1 MMLNP
6 QSKMLDDSTLEASLQ
21 QPIEENMAQTPG
33 TTPPPAVNAI
43 AMDLEKALG
52 FLKAKDDTS
61 RFVGLALLKPVFERE
76 LSQQIDTEEDGIRA
90 VIEQCWRAIPVK
102 FLDRLLKA
110 KPDGKR
116 TTEEAGSM
124 VSLAVAVLHAF
135 MTILG
140 GPEKDDRFV
149 GRVPLLMSALR
160 STTPETTTQ
169 IMQIIATLATTTE
182 GSHAVFNADDNDGK
196 TDHKPKSYLFVTLLL
211 VDIRSIIPSLQ
222 EKLHSTK
229 YLDISERIARAYDII
244 SAFIGFLVQSL
255 EAMDDND
262 GNDDCGPEFS
272 APLSIDLLLKLRTS
286 ISEAMSLT
294 IEHLRD
300 RYDSSTAGAAGLH
313 PSARTTSQ
321 GSSNILPIAW
331 DTSSGISKD
340 PLTLSQI
347 RALSLWLRDEEIDA
361 LRREAAG
368 VMDVLL
374 ALYQA
379 TSDQDFRYPVLLALE
394 GIIEVPEG
402 VEAFLREE
410 GWAILS
416 NDLQK
421 ILSISEEH
429 ARGIEVVR
437 VLLAVLESDVTG
449 PTKEDWM
456 AIVELARQPIVHAS
470 DTTNLELGV
479 AICQLAVEL
488 LVRAPRGIR
497 NRRRDAVV
505 ELRRYA
511 AGLLTNEGVVSGDI
525 RDGLEEVVQ
534 GLDGLNF

>member
-1 MMLNP
+1 MLN
-6 QSKMLDDSTLEASLQ
+6 DSTFEASLQ

-33 TTPPPAVNAI
+33 TIRPPAVNNAMAI
-43 AMDLEKALG
+43 DLEKA
-52 FLKAKDDTS
+52 FDFFKAKDDTS
-61 RFVGLALLKPVFERE
+61 RFVGLALLKPVLEQE
-76 LSQQIDTEEDGIRA
+76 LSQQSGAEEEGIRA

-116 TTEEAGSM
+116 TKEEAGSM
-124 VSLAVAVLHAF
+124 VGLAVAVLHAF
-135 MTILG
+135 MVILEA
-140 GPEKDDRFV
+140 PEEDDRFV

-160 STTPETTTQ
+160 STPPKTTTQ
-169 IMQIIATLATTTE
+169 IMQIVATLATTTE
-182 GSHAVFNADDNDGK
+182 GSRAVFNADDNDGK
-196 TDHKPKSYLFVTLLL
+196 PDHKPESYLFVTVLL
-211 VDIRSIIPSLQ
+211 VDIRSTIPSLQ
-222 EKLHSTK
+222 EKLHSTE
-229 YLDISERIARAYDII
+229 YPDISERIARAYDII

-255 EAMDDND
+255 EAMDNDDAND
-262 GNDDCGPEFS
+262 GCGPEFS
-272 APLSIDLLLKLRTS
+272 APLPIDLLMKLRTS

-300 RYDSSTAGAAGLH
+300 RCDSSTAGAAGLH
-313 PSARTTSQ
+313 PSARTTSE
-321 GSSNILPIAW
+321 GSSNLLPIAW

-347 RALSLWLRDEEIDA
+347 RALSLWLRDEENDA

-379 TSDQDFRYPVLLALE
+379 KSDQDFRYPVLLALE

-416 NDLQK
+416 NDLHK

-429 ARGIEVVR
+429 ARGIEIVR

-456 AIVELARQPIVHAS
+456 PIIELSHQSVVHAP

-488 LVRAPRGIR
+488 MVRAPRSIR
-497 NRRRDAVV
+497 NRRRDTVV
-505 ELRRYA
+505 DLRRYA
-511 AGLLTNEGVVSGDI
+511 AGLLTDEGVVSGDF

-534 GLDGLNF
+534 GLDGLSF

>member
-1 MMLNP
+1 MLSP
-6 QSKMLDDSTLEASLQ
+6 QSKMLKDGTLEASLQ

-33 TTPPPAVNAI
+33 TTPPPAVNANAI
-43 AMDLEKALG
+43 DLEKALD

-61 RFVGLALLKPVFERE
+61 RFVGLALLKPILEKE
-76 LSQQIDTEEDGIRA
+76 LNQQIDTEEGGIRA

-116 TTEEAGSM
+116 TKEEAGSM

-135 MTILG
+135 MTILEA
-140 GPEKDDRFV
+140 PEKDDRFV

-160 STTPETTTQ
+160 STSPETTTQ

-182 GSHAVFNADDNDGK
+182 GSRAVFNADDDDGK
-196 TDHKPKSYLFVTLLL
+196 SDNKPKTYLFVTVLL
-211 VDIRSIIPSLQ
+211 VDIRSTIPSLQ
-222 EKLHSTK
+222 EKLHSTE
-229 YLDISERIARAYDII
+229 YPHTSERIARAYDII

-255 EAMDDND
+255 EAMDDDD
-262 GNDDCGPEFS
+262 GNDGCGPEFS
-272 APLSIDLLLKLRTS
+272 APLPIDLLLKLRTS

-313 PSARTTSQ
+313 PSARTTSEV
-321 GSSNILPIAW
+321 SSNPLPIAW
-331 DTSSGISKD
+331 DTSSGIPKD

-379 TSDQDFRYPVLLALE
+379 TSDQDFRYPVLLALQ

-429 ARGIEVVR
+429 ARGIEIVR

-449 PTKEDWM
+449 PTKEDW
-456 AIVELARQPIVHAS
+456 IPVVELARQSIVHAP
-470 DTTNLELGV
+470 DATNLELGV
-479 AICQLAVEL
+479 ANCQLAVEL
-488 LVRAPRGIR
+488 LVRAPRSIR
-497 NRRRDAVV
+497 NRRRDTVV
-505 ELRRYA
+505 ELRRFA

>member
-1 MMLNP
+1 MP
-6 QSKMLDDSTLEASLQ
+6 
-21 QPIEENMAQTPG
+21 QTPG
-33 TTPPPAVNAI
+33 KIRPPAVNPIAI
-43 AMDLEKALG
+43 DLEKALD

-61 RFVGLALLKPVFERE
+61 RFVGLALLKPVLEQK
-76 LSQQIDTEEDGIRA
+76 LSQQIDTEEEGIRA

-116 TTEEAGSM
+116 TKEEAGSM
-124 VSLAVAVLHAF
+124 VGLAVAVLHAF
-135 MTILG
+135 MTILEV
-140 GPEKDDRFV
+140 PEKDDRFV

-160 STTPETTTQ
+160 STPRETTTQ

-182 GSHAVFNADDNDGK
+182 GSHAVFNADDNDGRA
-196 TDHKPKSYLFVTLLL
+196 DHKPQSYLFVTLLL
-211 VDIRSIIPSLQ
+211 VDIRSTIPSLQ
-222 EKLHSTK
+222 EKLHSTE
-229 YLDISERIARAYDII
+229 YADISERIARAYDIV
-244 SAFIGFLVQSL
+244 SAFIGFLMQSL
-255 EAMDDND
+255 QAMDEDD
-262 GNDDCGPEFS
+262 GNDGCRPEFS
-272 APLSIDLLLKLRTS
+272 APLPIDLLLKLRTS

-313 PSARTTSQ
+313 PSARTTSE
-321 GSSNILPIAW
+321 GSSNRLPIAW

-347 RALSLWLRDEEIDA
+347 RALSLWLHDEENDA
-361 LRREAAG
+361 LRREATG
-368 VMDVLL
+368 VIDVLL

-379 TSDQDFRYPVLLALE
+379 ISDQDFRYPVLLALE

-410 GWAILS
+410 GWDILS
-416 NDLQK
+416 NDLHK

-429 ARGIEVVR
+429 ARGIEIVR
-437 VLLAVLESDVTG
+437 VLLVVLESDVTG

-456 AIVELARQPIVHAS
+456 PIVELAHQSVVHAP

-488 LVRAPRGIR
+488 MVRAPRGIR

-505 ELRRYA
+505 ELRRFA
-511 AGLLTNEGVVSGDI
+511 AGLLTNEGVVSGDV

-534 GLDGLNF
+534 GLDSLSF

>member
-1 MMLNP
+1 MLSPQSEMLN
-6 QSKMLDDSTLEASLQ
+6 DSTLEASLQ
-21 QPIEENMAQTPG
+21 QPPKENMAQTPG

-43 AMDLEKALG
+43 AIDLEKALG

-61 RFVGLALLKPVFERE
+61 RFVGLALLKPVLEQE
-76 LSQQIDTEEDGIRA
+76 LSQQNDTKEEGIRT

-116 TTEEAGSM
+116 TKEEAGNM
-124 VSLAVAVLHAF
+124 VGLAVAVLHAF
-135 MTILG
+135 MTILEA
-140 GPEKDDRFV
+140 PEKDDRFV

-160 STTPETTTQ
+160 STPSETTTQ

-182 GSHAVFNADDNDGK
+182 GSHAVFNADDNGGK
-196 TDHKPKSYLFVTLLL
+196 PDHKPKSYLFVTVLL
-211 VDIRSIIPSLQ
+211 VDIRSTIPSLQ
-222 EKLHSTK
+222 EKLHSIE
-229 YLDISERIARAYDII
+229 YSDISERIARAYDII

-255 EAMDDND
+255 EALDDDD
-262 GNDDCGPEFS
+262 GNDSRGPEFL
-272 APLSIDLLLKLRTS
+272 APLPIDLLLKLRTS

-313 PSARTTSQ
+313 PSARTTSE
-321 GSSNILPIAW
+321 GSSHLLPIAW
-331 DTSSGISKD
+331 DTTSGISKD

-347 RALSLWLRDEEIDA
+347 RALSLWLRDEENDA

-416 NDLQK
+416 NDLHK

-429 ARGIEVVR
+429 ARGIEIVR

-449 PTKEDWM
+449 PAKEDWM
-456 AIVELARQPIVHAS
+456 PIVELARQSVVHAA

-488 LVRAPRGIR
+488 MIRAPRAIR

-505 ELRRYA
+505 ELRRFA
-511 AGLLTNEGVVSGDI
+511 AGLLTDEGLLSDDV

-534 GLDGLNF
+534 GLNSLGF